1 MKVPS
6 FDLKEQ
12 NQKLK
17 EDLFRAIEEVVL
29 SGQFILG
36 EVVEEFEKAI
46 AAYCGVR
53 HAIGV
58 ANGSDALYIALVA
71 CGIGPGDEVI
81 TTPFTFFATA
91 GSIARAGATP
101 VFADIDIITFSIDPR
116 EVERKIT
123 HRTKA
128 ILPVHLYG
136 LPADMDPLN
145 EIARKHNL
153 KVIEDAAQA
162 IGAEYRGRKV
172 GALGDVACISF
183 FPTKNLGA
191 FGDAGM
197 IVTDSDEIADKCRI
211 LRVHGSRKKYYHEM
225 LGINSRLDALQA
237 RILLT
242 KLKYLD
248 CWTERRRQ
256 IATRY
261 SDKLAG
267 LRGIALPVEPEGYR
281 HVFHQY
287 TIKVEQRAALKEFLS
302 THGVSSTVYYPLP
315 LHLQKAFEG
324 LGYRRGDFPKSERAS
339 EIVLSLPMFPEM
351 RDETVDYVAGVIS
364 DFLKR
369 SDTSA
374 K

>member
-12 NQKLK
+12 NWRLR
-17 EDLFRAIEEVVL
+17 EELMRAIEEVVL

-46 AAYCGVR
+46 AAYCGVK

-58 ANGSDALYIALVA
+58 ANGSDALYIALAA

-91 GSIARAGATP
+91 GSIVRAGATP
-101 VFADIDIITFSIDPR
+101 VFADIDPKTFNIDPA
-116 EVERKIT
+116 EVAKKIT
-123 HRTKA
+123 YRTKA

-136 LPADMDPLN
+136 LPADMDPIN
-145 EIARKHNL
+145 QIARNHNL

-162 IGAEYRGRKV
+162 IGAEYKGRKV
-172 GALGDVACISF
+172 GTLGDAACISF

-197 IVTDSDEIADKCRI
+197 IVTDNDEIADRCRV

-237 RILLT
+237 KVLLT

-248 CWTERRRQ
+248 DWAERRRQ
-256 IATRY
+256 IADQY
-261 SDKLAG
+261 LNKLSG
-267 LRGIALPVEPEGYR
+267 LKAIALPVEPEGYR

-287 TIKVEQRAALKEFLS
+287 TIRTDHRDALKGFLAS
-302 THGVSSTVYYPLP
+302 HGVASTIYYPLP
-315 LHLQKAFEG
+315 LHLQKVFQG
-324 LGYRRGDFPKSERAS
+324 LGYKKGDFPNSELIAQT
-339 EIVLSLPMFPEM
+339 VLSLPMFPEM
-351 RDETVDYVAGVIS
+351 HQEQIDYVVRVIT
-364 DFLKR
+364 DFMSSL
-369 SDTSA
+369 D
-374 K
+374 